1 MSKAEAGG
9 ARSGGGRWRVEYL
22 VAPVLLFYALTLLWP
37 AIRMVLISM
46 PEGDPFRYYRD
57 VLMSG
62 LYREA
67 MLRTFVYSATATLG
81 TLILGYPLAYFMV
94 RGRTWIRLSITVLVV
109 VPMFVALLVRTFG
122 WMMIFS
128 RTGPINRVLLTLD
141 AIEEP
146 LRLMYTT
153 FAVQVGMVAVLLPF
167 MVLPLYA
174 TMRRI
179 DPQLLQAAR
188 VLGAPPPAVFGLV
201 FLPLSLPGVYAG
213 TMIVFVLGLGFYIT
227 PDLLGGSSNQVYA
240 VLLAKAVRL
249 NSTRPGLPAAM
260 AVLLLCVT
268 LVVLALCARL
278 VSVNDLWV
286 AETREGDRQRKRQ
299 GGDSGGWWPRCR
311 DGLLLD
317 LVLRAGRLP
326 GALHTLPGTLLAGVA
341 IALSVVPIFVAVVF
355 SFARSIFLPFPPTE
369 FTLKWYYTFAG
380 SSRWYDAIST
390 SITLGLTVAVV
401 VTLISALT
409 AIALVRGRF
418 PGKQWIIAVVLSPLI
433 IPHLALAVG
442 LWHLFFV
449 IGLSGTWPGV
459 VIAHMIPAIPVTTIV
474 IAADLHNFDKGLE
487 QVARGLGA
495 SPARAFV
502 SVTLPILRS
511 GFLVGGFFG
520 FLVSLDELVFTLFL
534 AGYSI
539 RTLPLRLW
547 EDLHV
552 RLDPVLAVV
561 SVVEVLLVL
570 LVLAGSLAVLRRRQ
584 RADRRAG
591 NG

>member
-1 MSKAEAGG
+1 MRGDREKDTG
-9 ARSGGGRWRVEYL
+9 ARWRVEYL
-22 VAPVLLFYALTLLWP
+22 IVPVLVFYALTLFWP
-37 AIRMVLISM
+37 ALRMILVSM

-57 VLMSG
+57 ILMSG
-62 LYREA
+62 LYQEA
-67 MLRTFVYSATATLG
+67 MLRTFLYSVIATLG
-81 TLILGYPLAYFMV
+81 TLVFGYPLAYFMV
-94 RGRTWIRLSITVLVV
+94 RGRKRIRLAITVLVV

-128 RTGPINRVLLTLD
+128 RTGPINRVLLALD
-141 AIEEP
+141 LIEEP
-146 LRLMYTT
+146 MRLMYTT

-179 DPQLLQAAR
+179 DPGLLQAAR
-188 VLGAPPPAVFGLV
+188 GLGAPPPAVFGFV
-201 FLPLSLPGVYAG
+201 FMPLSMPGVYAG
-213 TMIVFVLGLGFYIT
+213 VMIVFVLSLGFYIT

-240 VLLAKAVRL
+240 VLLAKAVKL

-260 AVLLLCVT
+260 ATLLLLVT
-268 LVVLALCARL
+268 LVVLAVCTRL

-286 AETREGDRQRKRQ
+286 TETRQQVWRRRNEGRKRA
-299 GGDSGGWWPRCR
+299 GGWSRFR
-311 DGLLLD
+311 DGA
-317 LVLRAGRLP
+317 LVELALRMGKLP
-326 GALHTLPGTLLAGVA
+326 RWLHTLPGTLLAGLA
-341 IALSVVPIFVAVVF
+341 IMLSIVPIFVALVF

-369 FTLKWYYTFAG
+369 LTLKWYYTFAE
-380 SSRWYDAIST
+380 STRWYDAITT
-390 SITLGLTVAVV
+390 SIALGLAVAVL
-401 VTLISALT
+401 VTLVSALT
-409 AIALVRGRF
+409 AIAVVRGRF
-418 PGKQWIIAVVLSPLI
+418 PGKQWVISLILSPLI
-433 IPHLALAVG
+433 VPHLVLAVG

-449 IGLSGTWPGV
+449 VGLSGTYPGV
-459 VIAHMIPAIPVTTIV
+459 IIAHMIPAIPVTTIV
-474 IAADLHNFDKGLE
+474 IAADLHSFDRKLE

-495 SPARAFV
+495 SPVRAFV
-502 SVTLPILRS
+502 SVTFPILRS

-570 LVLAGSLAVLRRRQ
+570 AVLAGSFAVLELRRRATGAG
-584 RADRRAG
+584 RARRA
-591 NG
+591 